1 MSDENRSVFALD
13 DLAALEDALA
23 AARAAGVADE
33 AISLVARHDIELE
46 LDPMASD
53 SDAQGHVRGLLA
65 GLSAVTVP
73 TLGVSVA
80 GAGLISLLGSN
91 VAGWF
96 RALAGDHATDDVRAR
111 YRSLVEDGKIL
122 LVIQS
127 DSPARHAAA
136 HAAIAATGAPALD
149 DGQD

>member
-1 MSDENRSVFALD
+1 MSEQHRSVFALD
-13 DLAALEDALA
+13 DLAALEDAVA
-23 AARAAGVADE
+23 AARGAGVADE
-33 AISLVARHDIELE
+33 DIALVARHDIELE
-46 LDPMASD
+46 LDPKASD

-65 GLSAVTVP
+65 GLSAITVP
-73 TLGVSVA
+73 TLGVSIA

-111 YRSLVEDGKIL
+111 YRALVQDGRIL
-122 LVIQS
+122 LVITTR
-127 DSPARHAAA
+127 SPARHEAA
-136 HAAIAATGAPALD
+136 HAAVVATGARVVD